1 MTFKS
6 TGLGRAIF
14 EGERWAQFSHPDA
27 AEVNRMPTGH
37 PPPVQLSLPNQDS
50 AMNLKPGEWV
60 KVKSAKEILATLD
73 ANSKLQGLGVM
84 PEMLAFCGRQF
95 KVFKIVDKIVLES
108 TGELRK
114 IRAPTV
120 LLQGAICDGSAHGGC
135 DKSCFC
141 FWREDWLER
150 VSVVDLHN

>member
-1 MTFKS
+1 MTIKS

-14 EGERWAQFSHPDA
+14 KGKRRAQFSHLDV
-27 AEVNRMPTGH
+27 AEVGRIPTAH
-37 PPPVQLSLPNQDS
+37 LSPVQLSPPHPDS

-60 KVKSAKEILATLD
+60 RVKSAKEILATLD
-73 ANSKLQGLGVM
+73 VDGKLQGLGIM

-95 KVFKIVDKIVLES
+95 KVLKVVNKIVLES

-150 VSVVDLHN
+150 VPGDSLNE